1 MGVAVMASVFSA
13 TGGYESPQAF
23 TDGVVSAL
31 PIAVAVLA
39 VGFVLA
45 LLVPGRRSAAP
56 APVPVPQPA

>member
-1 MGVAVMASVFSA
+1 VFSA

-45 LLVPGRRSAAP
+45 LLVPGRGSAARRTEAP
-56 APVPVPQPA
+56 AAAAVPQAA